1 MGLATINYENNNYSV
16 EYADDFI
23 YNEVLSKNSF
33 FEIKLLE
40 ILRNKVKNFDLVLDI
55 GANVGNHSFYFSNIC
70 NAKKIIAFEP
80 DPKNCLIYRNNN
92 PSSVL
97 HQVALSDYN
106 GGAYLNNSSPHN
118 SGTGKLSSEGI
129 EVQAA
134 TLDSFNLSDVTFIKI
149 DVEGAELNV
158 LKGMTNTITN
168 SKPEILIEVH
178 YGITIEDVLDILP
191 IKYDSEFVDDYQYF
205 LKPII

>member
-1 MGLATINYENNNYSV
+1 MGLVTINYENNKYSI

-23 YNEVLSKNSF
+23 YNEVLSKSSF

-70 NAKKIIAFEP
+70 GAKQIIAFEP
-80 DPKNCLIYRNNN
+80 DPKNCLIYSNNN
-92 PSSVL
+92 PLSVL
-97 HQVALSDYN
+97 HQIALSNYN
-106 GGAYLNNSSPHN
+106 GKAYLNNSSPHN
-118 SGTGKLSSEGI
+118 SGTGKLSSDGMEI
-129 EVQAA
+129 QVA
-134 TLDSFNLSDVTFIKI
+134 TLDFFNLSNVTFIKI
-149 DVEGAELNV
+149 DVEGEELNV
-158 LKGMTNTITN
+158 LKGMTNTIIN
-168 SKPEILIEVH
+168 SKPEMLIEVH
-178 YGITIEDVLDILP
+178 YGITINDVLDILP